1 MTPALT
7 VSLAREFR
15 ALLPIWLTCSLLALA
30 PAVTGNYMVPS
41 AAGLAYVL
49 GSFAIG
55 AHAFGHEY
63 AHRTM
68 PQLLALPISRYQTL
82 FVKLV
87 VAGALIALLGG
98 AAQLTVLGELDN
110 GPATPQQI
118 AVVVWLTAM
127 LLAPALTLLCG
138 GTLAGAIFAG
148 SLLGCTALG
157 GDIIGWIR
165 YDTDSAAIQRFQV
178 LFFWR
183 VMPFLWFAAALSLW
197 RSFVRA
203 EATEGRGREIHFP
216 HWLGA
221 RRDGQ
226 RAARRWTRPVWQ
238 LVAKELRLQQMVF
251 AIGAIYLAIA
261 LLLVLRARTDPHFD
275 GRILLAVTAM
285 YAALLALLAGA
296 LAGAEER
303 QLGTIQWQLLLPM
316 PVTKQW
322 RIKAAVAYAV
332 SAGLAVALPAAVI
345 LLLPDA
351 RVQPRDGVTLLLVVL
366 LLSTASLYIS
376 SLASSGIR
384 ALVLC
389 VPVVAGGLALVPWI
403 NIVAERAV
411 RAFVQNAGWHVG
423 PAPTD
428 AQLLTI
434 ALWFGAGFAALAI
447 RFGGSNY
454 RRGDRSLT
462 RIAGQITCMVAYA
475 LVAVT
480 ISTLLVHRPF

>member
-1 MTPALT
+1 MTPALR
-7 VSLAREFR
+7 VSLTREFR
-15 ALLPIWLTCSLLALA
+15 ALLPLWLACVLLALA
-30 PAVTGNYMVPS
+30 PALTEHDLVRS

-63 AHRTM
+63 AHRTL
-68 PQLLALPISRYQTL
+68 PQLLALPVSRYQTL

-87 VAGALIALLGG
+87 VAGVLVTLLGG
-98 AAQLTVLGELDN
+98 AAALTVLGELDN
-110 GPATPQQI
+110 GPATPPQI
-118 AVVVWLTAM
+118 VLVVWLTAM
-127 LLAPALTLLCG
+127 LLAPAFTLLCR

-165 YDTDSAAIQRFQV
+165 YDTNHAAIQRFQI

-183 VMPFLWFAAALSLW
+183 VMPLLWFAAAVALW
-197 RSFVRA
+197 RSFVGA

-216 HWLGA
+216 QWLA
-221 RRDGQ
+221 PRRDGQ
-226 RAARRWTRPVWQ
+226 RAARRQTNPLWQ

-251 AIGAIYLAIA
+251 AIGAIYLTIA
-261 LLLVLRARTDPHFD
+261 LFVVLRARMDPHFD
-275 GRILLAVTAM
+275 GEILLPVTAM
-285 YAALLALLAGA
+285 YAALLGLLAGA

-316 PVTKQW
+316 PVAQQW
-322 RIKAAVAYAV
+322 GIKAAVAYAV
-332 SAGLAVALPAAVI
+332 SVGLAVALPTAVI

-351 RVQPRDGVTLLLVVL
+351 RVEPRHGVTLLAVVL
-366 LLSTASLYIS
+366 VLATASLYIS

-389 VPVVAGGLALVPWI
+389 VPVVAGGIPLVSWI
-403 NIVAERAV
+403 TVLVERAI
-411 RAFVQNAGWHVG
+411 RTFARNAGWHVG
-423 PAPTD
+423 STPTD
-428 AQLLTI
+428 ALVLTSALLFT
-434 ALWFGAGFAALAI
+434 AGFAALAI
-447 RFGGSNY
+447 RFGTSNY
-454 RRGDRSLT
+454 RRGDRSLM
-462 RIAGQITCMVAYA
+462 RIAGQVTCIFAYA

-480 ISTLLVHRPF
+480 FGTFLVLRP